1 MKGHI
6 PLLDVVVVVDD
17 EGELEIG
24 RNWNAM
30 LQVPRPRTMKG
41 ME

>member
-1 MKGHI
+1 M
-6 PLLDVVVVVDD
+6 PPLDVVVEDED